1 MPAARSRVDPGQPT
15 SRARAKNARV
25 EPQPTLDR
33 EATGDEVG
41 GSGRGRG
48 LGVSH
53 KLLSADEYVEH
64 RLLVELKHAQLKA
77 PQLQR
82 RLKFTQFLVIL
93 GAVACVLVNSIH
105 ASFVPESRISLL
117 NPVVLALTGTVEA
130 YMAYTQPETDLP
142 AINGVVLA
150 LTRVLLWWDGLSLI
164 QQRMPA
170 TRDRLVETCETA
182 MLHTAAQWVRCRGAR
197 EPGEGPWSG
206 RNRPRGVEGERCWG
220 AEGEAAEQS
229 IGRSSVFCVSRHTQ
243 ITPSS
248 FLLLPLSLARR
259 VLSRSPPPVTPFAFF
274 TLNIKVKIIIHA
286 RVASDYIFVSISTS
300 SIGSAVSYFIFS
312 TRFAS
317 RIGCVMAASRS
328 RIMRAP
334 DLHSRED

>member
-130 YMAYTQPETDLP
+130 YMAYTQLETDLP

-150 LTRVLLWWDGLSLI
+150 LTRVLLWWDGLRLI

-182 MLHTAAQWVRCRGAR
+182 MLLRHNGYAAGALVSLGKDLGAD
-197 EPGEGPWSG
+197 ETE
-206 RNRPRGVEGERCWG
+206 RGVEGERCWG
-220 AEGEAAEQS
+220 VEGEAAEQS
-229 IGRSSVFCVSRHTQ
+229 IGRSSVLCVTRHTQ
-243 ITPSS
+243 PTSS
-248 FLLLPLSLARR
+248 FLLPPLSLARR
-259 VLSRSPPPVTPFAFF
+259 VRSRSPHPPPTPSLF
-274 TLNIKVKIIIHA
+274 L
-286 RVASDYIFVSISTS
+286 
-300 SIGSAVSYFIFS
+300 
-312 TRFAS
+312 
-317 RIGCVMAASRS
+317 
-328 RIMRAP
+328 
-334 DLHSRED
+334 L